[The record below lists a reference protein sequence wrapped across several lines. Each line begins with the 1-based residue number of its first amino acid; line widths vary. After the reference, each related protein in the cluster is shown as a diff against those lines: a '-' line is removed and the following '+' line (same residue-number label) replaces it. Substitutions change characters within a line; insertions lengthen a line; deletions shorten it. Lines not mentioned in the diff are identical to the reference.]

1 MKNLKFYSLSE
12 CAITIEWGNKISI
25 VVYKQIANLNLLLNE
40 NRFAGFTETVPAYN
54 TITVFYQ
61 PELIIPF
68 DKSPTDFV
76 RRHIEKLIAE
86 KSIHQ
91 AFKNNYVSIPVCY
104 DEEFGPDLQYIS
116 ETKGISV
123 QQLIAIHQQKDYH
136 VYMMGFLPGFS
147 YMGEVDDK
155 IAIARKASPR
165 AVIEKGAVGIAGNQ
179 TGIYPLSS
187 PGGWQIIG
195 RTPYCLFDM
204 EKEDPFFFKTGD
216 TVHFDSITKEE
227 FYKYKEKENCVL
239 VEEKEEKN
247 PNVMVRK
254 AGVYSTF
261 QDNGRFGFRS
271 YGVPE
276 SGAMDAYSHN
286 IANTLVGNAKNCA
299 TIECTMGGLCLEF
312 SINTVIAIT
321 GAGVVFV
328 NGKSIPLY
336 QPHSIKLND
345 VLEIRF
351 NNKGLRTYLA
361 VEGGFDTKVIMN
373 SRSASPKI
381 NIGTTLK
388 KGMGLRVEKSQTKQI
403 FKKINKLDIPVFES
417 HKTIRVMDGREI
429 NWINKESK
437 QQFYTQRFALS
448 NRCDRMGCLLEGNPI
463 YIENKVEML
472 STAVAKGTI
481 QLTSS
486 GQLIVLLNDCQ
497 TTGGYPR
504 IGQIAAIDLP
514 VMAQMKSGETIN
526 FKRISF
532 QEAEELYLKQ
542 QKKIDGYFS

>member
-12 CAITIEWGNKISI
+12 CAITIEWDHKMSI
-25 VVYKQIANLNLLLNE
+25 LVYEQIASFNLLLNE
-40 NRFAGFTETVPAYN
+40 HPFTGFTETVPAYN

-68 DKSPTDFV
+68 DKSPTVFV
-76 RRHIEKLIAE
+76 KRHIEKLIAE
-86 KSIHQ
+86 KSIHS

-104 DEEFGPDLQYIS
+104 DGEFGPDLPYIS
-116 ETKGISV
+116 ETKGISI
-123 QQLIAIHQQKDYH
+123 QQVIAIHQQKDYH

-155 IAIARKASPR
+155 IAVSRKASPR
-165 AVIEKGAVGIAGNQ
+165 AVIEKGSVGIAGNQ

-195 RTPYCLFDM
+195 RTPYCLFDID
-204 EKEDPFFFKTGD
+204 KEDPFFLKTGD
-216 TVHFDSITKEE
+216 KVHFESITKEE
-227 FYKYKEKENCVL
+227 FYKYKEKENSVI
-239 VEEKEEKN
+239 VEEEEKN
-247 PNVMVRK
+247 PNVIVRK

-286 IANTLVGNAKNCA
+286 IANALLGNAKNSA

-312 SINTVIAIT
+312 NINTVIALT
-321 GAGVVFV
+321 GAGIVFV

-336 QPHSIKLND
+336 QPHNIALND
-345 VLEIRF
+345 VVEIRF
-351 NNKGLRTYLA
+351 NNKGIRTYLA
-361 VEGGFDTKVIMN
+361 VQGGFASKVMMN

-381 NIGTTLK
+381 NIGTALK
-388 KGMGLRVEKSQTKQI
+388 KEMGLRVEKSATKQTI
-403 FKKINKLDIPVFES
+403 KKINKLDIPVFES
-417 HKTIRVMDGREI
+417 HKTIRIMDGHEI
-429 NWINKESK
+429 NWINKESL
-437 QQFYTQRFALS
+437 QQFYTQQFALS
-448 NRCDRMGCLLEGNPI
+448 SRCDRMGYLLEGKPI
-463 YIENKVEML
+463 FIENKVEML
-472 STAVAKGTI
+472 STAVVKGTI
-481 QLTSS
+481 QLTPS
-486 GQLIVLLNDCQ
+486 GQLIVLMNDCQ

-504 IGQIAAIDLP
+504 IGQIAAIDLR
-514 VMAQMKSGETIN
+514 VMAQLKQGDSIH

-532 QEAEELYLKQ
+532 EEAEELYLTQ
-542 QKKIDGYFS
+542 QKTIDGYFS